1 MTDFCRQKKIS
12 YFSVCIIESRD
23 IKKNAFFGLNFL
35 SELCLAILKT
45 NPEEK
50 NNFSGVFHVES
61 TFCEGNIFDLVY
73 SYEWSRQPAA
83 TRHSLYICCIIFISL
98 FKIRSDRI

>member
-1 MTDFCRQKKIS
+1 MLIILREMLAAP
-12 YFSVCIIESRD
+12 CILEYRD

-73 SYEWSRQPAA
+73 SYERSRQPAA

-98 FKIRSDRI
+98 FKICSDKI

>member
-1 MTDFCRQKKIS
+1 M
-12 YFSVCIIESRD
+12 IIKANNGYIVEYRD

-61 TFCEGNIFDLVY
+61 TFCEGNIFGLVQIQA
-73 SYEWSRQPAA
+73 EQAL
-83 TRHSLYICCIIFISL
+83 TLYLLYYFH
-98 FKIRSDRI
+98 FFV